1 MIQFTTME
9 QLQMRVSATY
19 GAVIKFGDRVFVTD
33 YHWKG
38 GFTADIYEF
47 VETPE
52 EIGVSEIECRL
63 NLIQTAGERFEDNG
77 HAIAWCMTQE

>member
-1 MIQFTTME
+1 MDFTTIE
-9 QLQMRVSATY
+9 KLQMQVSATY

-33 YHWKG
+33 CHWKG
-38 GFTADIYEF
+38 GFTAAIYEF
-47 VETPE
+47 VEAPD

-63 NLIQTAGERFEDNG
+63 NLIQTADERFEDNG